1 MTSETPPIPNGIR
14 ATTEA
19 IASGSTWGAETTRA
33 HGPRPL
39 SGVVDSEDKVQ
50 LRIKVRL
57 GAARASQVCSDARSR
72 LA

>member
-1 MTSETPPIPNGIR
+1 MTIETPPIPNGIR

-39 SGVVDSEDKVQ
+39 SGVVLSEY
-50 LRIKVRL
+50 KVRL
-57 GAARASQVCSDARSR
+57 RPEESQVCSDARSR